1 MFTKRKIPIVA
12 SLSSVIA
19 IVVAASALATGT
31 TVTTGSGQP
40 IVYQTAHMG
49 TSTTLGPQS
58 NPTHLGDTP
67 ALAAGT
73 YLVQYSVGL
82 VMGPNDNVV
91 CAASSTLNGNDG
103 VFGTAGNG
111 ATESGTG
118 PNGIYG
124 QAAALDTIRVSKGQT
139 IGLTCNVGHFGQ
151 GTYAGDWTLTATKIG
166 TLHKQTL

>member
-1 MFTKRKIPIVA
+1 MFKKHKMLGVVG
-12 SLSSVIA
+12 LSGVIA

-31 TVTTGSGQP
+31 TVTTGSGKP
-40 IVYQTAHMG
+40 IVYQTAHTG

-58 NPTHLGDTP
+58 NPTHLGDTST
-67 ALAAGT
+67 LAAGT
-73 YLVQYSVGL
+73 YLVQYSVGV

-91 CAASSTLNGNDG
+91 CAASPTLNGNDG

-124 QAAALDTIRVSKGQT
+124 QAAALDTIKVTKGQT
-139 IGLTCNVGHFGQ
+139 IGLTCNVGHYGQ
-151 GTYAGDWTLTATKIG
+151 GTYAGAWTLTATEIG